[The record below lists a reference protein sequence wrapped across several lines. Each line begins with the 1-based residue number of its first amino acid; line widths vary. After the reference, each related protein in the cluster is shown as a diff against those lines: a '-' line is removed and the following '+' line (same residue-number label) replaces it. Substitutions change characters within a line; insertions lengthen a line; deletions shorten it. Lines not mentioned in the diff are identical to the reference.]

1 MLRFI
6 KNFFITLGNLFR
18 KPRTVV
24 YPKEKIIIP
33 DGSRGVV
40 HLKLDPDSLDI
51 ICNGCGR
58 CSKICPAGCIEI
70 NKRVEENSRI
80 VLEEFIIDLNKCI
93 FCGNC
98 VDFCEIKAIEMSY
111 RYQLA
116 DDRKKNLRLDKNE
129 LRKPSGV
136 MRDFW

>member
-1 MLRFI
+1 
-6 KNFFITLGNLFR
+6 
-18 KPRTVV
+18 
-24 YPKEKIIIP
+24 
-33 DGSRGVV
+33 
-40 HLKLDPDSLDI
+40 
-51 ICNGCGR
+51 
-58 CSKICPAGCIEI
+58 CPADCIEI